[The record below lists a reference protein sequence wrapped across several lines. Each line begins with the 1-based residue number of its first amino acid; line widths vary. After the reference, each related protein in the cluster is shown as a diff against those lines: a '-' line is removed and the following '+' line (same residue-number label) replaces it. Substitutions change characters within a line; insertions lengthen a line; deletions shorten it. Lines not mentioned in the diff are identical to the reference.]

1 MTVRINLIVALMI
14 LMTTSAYASGLS
26 GYWKSYGLCTVLN
39 EGQPREAGS
48 WQGMLRLQTSL
59 GLSSRIRLESAL
71 DVLPTV
77 RDSRLWESSERTLFR
92 VSDPDPYLYPE
103 DTDDLESFAV
113 LTNLDRASVGLR
125 LSFADLIAGRQAI
138 SWGTAH
144 YVSPTDFLAP
154 YPFYQLETQNRV
166 GVDALR
172 VRIPLGLFS
181 EADLGVVSGYHA
193 RPDSNAA
200 YARLHTYVYRSDIDL
215 IAGVRR
221 RDIVLGCNASRAVG
235 GASVWIDGAC
245 TFLGSTS
252 KQTGQ
257 TMLRASLGTDYR
269 LASDLYGQVE
279 YHYSSHGSAEFGQA
293 SNIYLNG
300 KHYLIPGLSWQASPL
315 VTVTPSAFVN
325 LEEPSAYLIIALDY
339 NIAQNAFLGLGSQL
353 SFGRK
358 SNDLGACPDV
368 FYVSGSYYF

>member
-1 MTVRINLIVALMI
+1 MTVRVNLLVVLMV
-14 LMTTSAYASGLS
+14 LTAASAYSSGLS
-26 GYWKSYGLCTVLN
+26 GHWKSYGLCTALN

-77 RDSRLWESSERTLFR
+77 RDSRLWEPSERTLFR
-92 VSDPDPYLYPE
+92 LSDPDPYLYPE
-103 DTDDLESFAV
+103 DPDDVESFAV
-113 LTNLDRASVGLR
+113 LTNLDRAIVGLR

-154 YPFYQLETQNRV
+154 YPFYQLETEDRL

-172 VRIPLGLFS
+172 VRIPLGLLS
-181 EADLGVVSGYHA
+181 EVDLGVVSGYHA
-193 RPDSNAA
+193 RPDSSAA

-215 IAGVRR
+215 MAGVRR

-245 TFLGSTS
+245 TFLGSAS
-252 KQTGQ
+252 EQTGE
-257 TMLRASLGTDYR
+257 TMLRASLGVDYR
-269 LASDLYGQVE
+269 LAADLYGQLE
-279 YHYSSHGSAEFGQA
+279 YHYSSRGSSELGGA
-293 SNIYLNG
+293 SGIYLNG
-300 KHYLIPGLSWQASPL
+300 NHYLIPGLSWQASPL
-315 VTVTPSAFVN
+315 VTVAPSAFVN
-325 LEEPSAYLIIALDY
+325 LKEPSAYLMTALDY
-339 NIAQNAFLGLGSQL
+339 NIAQNVFLGLGSQL
-353 SFGRK
+353 SFGRD
-358 SNDLGACPDV
+358 SGDLGAYPDV
-368 FYVSGSYYF
+368 FYASGSYYF